1 MKVKKSLQEIINV
14 TFQRMVYFYNRG
26 EIMDINAYDYWGDGF
41 YEYEQKA
48 REISRRCFN
57 VSYCYRKMLKQLA
70 KIQKKYCPI
79 VYWMAE
85 EKAWMREMNAW
96 RDNHG

>member
-1 MKVKKSLQEIINV
+1 MALQEIINV
-14 TFQRMVYFYNRG
+14 TTRRMIHYYNRG
-26 EIMDINAYDYWGDGF
+26 QIMGINASDYWGDGF
-41 YEYEQKA
+41 YGFAERA
-48 REISRRCFN
+48 REISNHCFK

-70 KIQKKYCPI
+70 KIQKKHCHA

-85 EKAWMREMNAW
+85 MNSW